1 MEPVAFDPVQA
12 LLLDGLVFVV
22 ASVIFAVVMWGAWRI
37 AKRGKR

>member
-22 ASVIFAVVMWGAWRI
+22 ASVIFAVVM
-37 AKRGKR
+37 